1 MISDI
6 SSSDINIEK
15 PILEPNT
22 IEKVMIKQLQELYP
36 NLDYLMCL
44 TLVKSTELELQEIIK
59 TLPKVIEYK
68 PDTSTLI
75 KGGII
80 VE

>member
-6 SSSDINIEK
+6 SNNEK

-22 IEKVMIKQLQELYP
+22 VEKVMIKQLQELYP

-44 TLVKSTELELQEIIK
+44 TLVKSSELELQEIIK

>member
-6 SSSDINIEK
+6 SNNEK

-22 IEKVMIKQLQELYP
+22 VEKVMIKQLQELYP

-44 TLVKSTELELQEIIK
+44 TLVKSSELELQEIIK
-59 TLPKVIEYK
+59 TLPKVIEYE

>member
-6 SSSDINIEK
+6 SNNEK

-22 IEKVMIKQLQELYP
+22 VEKVMIKQLQELYP

-44 TLVKSTELELQEIIK
+44 TLVKSSELELQEIIK

-68 PDTSTLI
+68 PVTSTLI

>member
-6 SSSDINIEK
+6 SNNEK

-22 IEKVMIKQLQELYP
+22 VEKVMIKQLQELYP

-44 TLVKSTELELQEIIK
+44 TLVKSSELELQEIAK
-59 TLPKVIEYK
+59 TLPKEIEYK

>member
-1 MISDI
+1 MIYDI
-6 SSSDINIEK
+6 SSNEK

-22 IEKVMIKQLQELYP
+22 IEKVMIKQLQDIYP
-36 NLDYLMCL
+36 SLDYLMAL
-44 TLVKSTELELQEIIK
+44 TLVKSTEKELQEIAN
-59 TLPKVIEYK
+59 TLPKEIEYM

-80 VE
+80 IE

>member
-6 SSSDINIEK
+6 SNNEK

-22 IEKVMIKQLQELYP
+22 VEKVMIKQLQELYP

-44 TLVKSTELELQEIIK
+44 TLVKSSELELQEIAK
-59 TLPKVIEYK
+59 TLPKEIEYK
-68 PDTSTLI
+68 PVTSTLI

>member
-6 SSSDINIEK
+6 NEK

-22 IEKVMIKQLQELYP
+22 IEKVMIKQLQDLYP
-36 NLDYLMCL
+36 TLDYLMAL
-44 TLVKSTELELQEIIK
+44 TLAKSTEKELQEIID
-59 TLPKVIEYK
+59 TLPKEIEYK

-75 KGGII
+75 KGGITI
-80 VE
+80 E